1 MGTKLY
7 MGLDLSDSLAQV
19 SFWQEGEKKP
29 VTVSTR
35 KGEEQYQIPTSLYV
49 GKGGYYLYGA
59 EAEKKKKCQ
68 KRGPVRAAVS
78 AGSGYG
84 GQRWS
89 KRSCRQAWGICAKT
103 DQTEGESVSERPG
116 I

>member
-19 SFWQEGEKKP
+19 SFWQEGEKEP

-59 EAEKKKKCQ
+59 EAEKK
-68 KRGPVRAAVS
+68 RNV
-78 AGSGYG
+78 
-84 GQRWS
+84 
-89 KRSCRQAWGICAKT
+89 
-103 DQTEGESVSERPG
+103 
-116 I
+116 

>member
-19 SFWQEGEKKP
+19 SFWQEGEKEP

-49 GKGGYYLYGA
+49 G
-59 EAEKKKKCQ
+59 
-68 KRGPVRAAVS
+68 
-78 AGSGYG
+78 
-84 GQRWS
+84 
-89 KRSCRQAWGICAKT
+89 
-103 DQTEGESVSERPG
+103 
-116 I
+116 